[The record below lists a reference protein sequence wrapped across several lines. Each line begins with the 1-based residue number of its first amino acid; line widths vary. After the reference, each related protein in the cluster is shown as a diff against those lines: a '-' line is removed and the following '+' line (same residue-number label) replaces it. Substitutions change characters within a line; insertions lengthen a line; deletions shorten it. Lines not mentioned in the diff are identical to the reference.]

1 VLGLKKNRLNMSA
14 KNIIKR
20 QLEKALLNDGEM
32 HYSLYEYELEE
43 LLEHLKSSLK
53 KDKDELIFAVTENNN
68 HVAMVLI
75 ECSGRVYINE
85 SARDKLKKFWKKAYL
100 INIKKLIPV
109 FVKQLND
116 SQIPINGVKTAGKLY
131 A

>member
-1 VLGLKKNRLNMSA
+1 MSA

-116 SQIPINGVKTAGKLY
+116 SQIPINGVKTAGKL
-131 A
+131 